1 MNSFLTKS
9 KSLFKN
15 INLLNMLLAAVLIL
29 MADHTIL
36 PFMNANIRYMLPSP
50 KKAVE
55 TKEEKPAEHSPPSPS
70 DYIIVS
76 EENLFHPE
84 RKIPAEKKAEEA
96 PLPKPEIVL
105 YGTLI
110 ADNTSLAYLEDLKAP
125 RSTLGRGKR
134 QIVLKKGDTL
144 SGFTLKEVDPDKI
157 VMVRGE
163 EKIVVHVLEPGKP
176 KTREGAAPAVRAAPG
191 QLPQAPQATPSV
203 ASPPKPALPQSLV
216 RQPSFPKTRAPMTPA
231 EERVRQFFTR

>member
-15 INLLNMLLAAVLIL
+15 INLLNMLLAAALIL
-29 MADHTIL
+29 VADHTIL
-36 PFMNANIRYMLPSP
+36 PFTNANIRYMLPSP

-55 TKEEKPAEHSPPSPS
+55 TKEEKPAEHSPPSPA

-110 ADNTSLAYLEDLKAP
+110 ADNTSLAYLEDLKSP
-125 RSTLGRGKR
+125 RSTLGRGRR

-144 SGFTLKEVDPDKI
+144 SGFTLKEIDPDKI

-163 EKIVVHVLEPGKP
+163 EKMVVHVLEPGKA
-176 KTREGAAPAVRAAPG
+176 KAREAFAPTGQAAHG
-191 QLPQAPQATPSV
+191 QTLQAPQRMPSV
-203 ASPPKPALPQSLV
+203 ASPPKPALPQSLTPQ
-216 RQPSFPKTRAPMTPA
+216 RSFPKTRAPLTPGD
-231 EERVRQFFTR
+231 ERARQFFTR